1 MFEPPRSVNA
11 SLYSSSTKH
20 ECSVWVISLDE
31 RNPLK
36 VISDYSATEMS
47 SPVKM
52 SETLEVVNFLQ
63 LIGVL
68 YIVADEED
76 VDVCEGVH
84 GGNLK

>member
-1 MFEPPRSVNA
+1 MFQSPRSVNA
-11 SLYSSSTKH
+11 GLYSSCTEH
-20 ECSVWVISLDE
+20 ECSVRVIALDE

-52 SETLEVVNFLQ
+52 SKTHEVVNFLQ

-76 VDVCEGVH
+76 IDVCEGVH